1 MSRSTSA
8 SSAAHSATLNA
19 SRSVS
24 ARAFAGPTRPSNTA
38 LFLTNLHLLDLD
50 LCDDWP
56 AITAQTF
63 TTQNAQ
69 QNQKNRIRCVEWA
82 LFRLF
87 QMWDAEE
94 TREKLQPFFP
104 PLEPLQSLNLRAALY
119 RSLNELKKNGVL
131 GRASV
136 LRKTM
141 LDECK
146 DEKLM
151 ELLLVFSTAVLKKT
165 TASTRKRGPKK
176 EPIARTLATAPLLS
190 VSEQSSLLPLAIAHK
205 ATLQATLA
213 RKEVQRKRYVQ
224 FSDLLDSKADDINQR
239 IENCRE
245 EKHSGRTFSRN
256 VDTASVKRQL
266 RENWSGDAKWID
278 AMLYGDDE
286 KSDDVFLQKSFKDIW
301 PRVEKGGTLQGQG
314 MHEGLLESLE
324 ARVKRQQSR
333 IIRWQEFHDQIK
345 SRPSSAKDKKPPPRE
360 GSAAP
365 VCTFDAHLKLQIG
378 KCRDEVVA
386 KGPTTSQRYQ
396 VIISKMND
404 ELSKASK
411 LRKDRAAVSLPR
423 RGSPSRSPIK
433 RTKSRSDS
441 IPKKLLDA
449 VDARP
454 APKPAPK
461 LEPKKQLFDKVPVL
475 ARRYEPSST
484 PIDSE
489 ATLIGSTNG
498 TLPSLPAFQPQPS
511 LPPRSNENEEVPR
524 KFTRPIS
531 PPPPPRSP
539 TPPPPELPISKEDLL
554 AEQIISSIGDAT
566 PSPVKKP
573 RLSLTERA
581 RMSMAHASAFQL
593 PETIEESP
601 PSLPPL
607 PVIPQETLLDR
618 RATLAERTRQSMA
631 RVSLAPQHKSR
642 KSMSTKR
649 QSIFPVNQFETPRK
663 STAIE
668 EEPKGDSTP
677 KEYLF
682 SEKAE
687 YENVFKS
694 RPKIAVSPILSPEN
708 ADANGGEEDDLPM
721 DSILEMDMDDSGP
734 VDNWESSPLRRPA
747 IMERGRV

>member
-1 MSRSTSA
+1 MSVKA
-8 SSAAHSATLNA
+8 SS
-19 SRSVS
+19 
-24 ARAFAGPTRPSNTA
+24 GPAKSSNTA
-38 LFLTNLHLLDLD
+38 LFLTNLRLLDLD
-50 LCDDWP
+50 LRDDWP

-87 QMWDAEE
+87 ELWDAEE
-94 TREKLQPFFP
+94 TREKLHPFFP
-104 PLEPLQSLNLRAALY
+104 PLEPLQSLNLRAAMY

-131 GRASV
+131 GRTSV

-151 ELLLVFSTAVLKKT
+151 ELLLVFSTAVLKKRI
-165 TASTRKRGPKK
+165 ASTRKRGPKK
-176 EPIARTLATAPLLS
+176 DTVAKTLATAPLLN

-205 ATLQATLA
+205 ASLQAALA
-213 RKEVQRKRYVQ
+213 KKEVQRKRYVE
-224 FSDLLDSKADDINQR
+224 FSELLDTKADDINQR

-245 EKHSGRTFSRN
+245 EKHSGRNFSKN

-286 KSDDVFLQKSFKDIW
+286 KSDDVFLQKPFKDIW

-324 ARVKRQQSR
+324 ARVKQQQSR
-333 IIRWQEFHDQIK
+333 ISRWQEFHDQIK
-345 SRPSSAKDKKPPPRE
+345 SHPSSAKDTKSPPRKE
-360 GSAAP
+360 NAAP
-365 VCTFDAHLKLQIG
+365 ICAFDAHVELQIG
-378 KCRDEVVA
+378 KFRDEVA
-386 KGPTTSQRYQ
+386 ANSTRASQTYQ
-396 VIISKMND
+396 DIISEMND
-404 ELSKASK
+404 ELSKESK
-411 LRKDRAAVSLPR
+411 LRRDRAAISHSR
-423 RGSPSRSPIK
+423 RGSRSRSPIK
-433 RTKSRSDS
+433 RTKSRSNS
-441 IPKKLLDA
+441 IPKKPLEVA
-449 VDARP
+449 IEVKPAAKP
-454 APKPAPK
+454 APKPP
-461 LEPKKQLFDKVPVL
+461 PKKQPFDKVPVL
-475 ARRYEPSST
+475 ARKYEPSST
-484 PIDSE
+484 PIGSD
-489 ATLIGSTNG
+489 ATLIGSAIE
-498 TLPSLPAFQPQPS
+498 TLPSLPALQPQPI
-511 LPPRSNENEEVPR
+511 LPPRNNESEEVPR
-524 KFTRPIS
+524 KFTRPTS

-573 RLSLTERA
+573 RPSLTERA

-607 PVIPQETLLDR
+607 PTIPQETILNR

-649 QSIFPVNQFETPRK
+649 QSVFPVNQFETPRK
-663 STAIE
+663 SMAIE
-668 EEPKGDSTP
+668 EEPRGDSTP

-708 ADANGGEEDDLPM
+708 AGEDGDEEDELPM